1 MMIALDFDDTYTL
14 DLDFWNAMIGLA
26 SMNNHSVIV
35 ATMRLE
41 GDEEVE
47 SALAGRVE
55 KIVYCSGR
63 QKRQTVAEAGYY
75 PSVWIDDM
83 PEWI

>member
-1 MMIALDFDDTYTL
+1 MLALDYDDTYTL
-14 DLDFWNAMIGLA
+14 DPTFWDGVIAFA
-26 SMNNHSVIV
+26 RMNNHSVIV

-41 GDEEVE
+41 GDEEVKA
-47 SALAGRVE
+47 ALADKVDR
-55 KIVYCSGR
+55 IVYCSGK
-63 QKRQTVAEAGYY
+63 QKRQVVAEAGYY